1 MLLFALGSIAAVA
14 VAAVWGYLALRSVA
28 IDEAKR
34 DTRENVVEAAQLV
47 ESLIDD
53 GILGGAPTSIER
65 VDDLVVGRVLSD
77 SVVRVKIW
85 TGDGRVLYS
94 DNPAQIGGRFALDAE
109 QRALLQTGGAEVEV
123 SDLDS
128 PENALDRQEGEL
140 IEAYTSLRTPS
151 GEPLLFEVYERFD
164 SVTSDARRLLLA
176 LAPPILGAI
185 ALILLV
191 QVPLVWSLG
200 RRLQRGHEEREA
212 LLAGAIA
219 ASNRERRRV
228 ASYLHDGVV
237 QDLAGVAYG
246 LTALADASR
255 RRGVDDDAAELDRA
269 AEVLRQ
275 DVRDLR
281 TLLVDLHPPRLAAAG
296 LEAALADLVSPLEA
310 RGVST
315 RVTTRGL
322 DDLDQDVAAVAYR
335 VAQEAVRN
343 VIAYA
348 GATSVQVDVTA
359 DDETVRLSV
368 ADDGR
373 GFDAEQRA
381 ARVADG
387 HVGLSL
393 LEQLARDAG
402 GTLELHSRV
411 GGGTRVALEVPRR

>member
-47 ESLIDD
+47 ESMVDD
-53 GILGGAPTSIER
+53 GILAGDPAAIDR
-65 VDDLVVGRVLSD
+65 VDDLVVGRVLSG
-77 SVVRVKIW
+77 SVVRVKLW
-85 TGDGRVLYS
+85 TSDGRVLYS
-94 DNPAQIGGRFALDAE
+94 DNPAQIGGRFDLGAE

-128 PENALDRQEGEL
+128 PENALDREEGEL
-140 IEAYTSLRTPS
+140 IEAYTSIRTPS

-164 SVTSDARRLLLA
+164 SVTSDARRLLVA

-228 ASYLHDGVV
+228 ASYLHDGAV
-237 QDLAGVAYG
+237 QDIAGVAYG
-246 LTALADASR
+246 LTALADAWR
-255 RRGVDDDAAELDRA
+255 ARGGDDDAAALDRA
-269 AEVLRQ
+269 AGVLRQ

-281 TLLVDLHPPRLAAAG
+281 ALLVDLYPPRLAAAG
-296 LEAALADLVSPLEA
+296 LAAALADLVSPLET

-315 RVTTRGL
+315 TVTTSGL

-348 GATSVQVDVTA
+348 EATTVQVDVAA
-359 DDETVRLSV
+359 DDAALRLSV
-368 ADDGR
+368 VDDGR
-373 GFDAEQRA
+373 GFDTEQRA
-381 ARVADG
+381 ARAADG

-393 LEQLARDAG
+393 LEELVREAG
-402 GTLELHSRV
+402 GTLEVRSRV
-411 GGGTRVALEVPRR
+411 GEGTSVGLEVPRR